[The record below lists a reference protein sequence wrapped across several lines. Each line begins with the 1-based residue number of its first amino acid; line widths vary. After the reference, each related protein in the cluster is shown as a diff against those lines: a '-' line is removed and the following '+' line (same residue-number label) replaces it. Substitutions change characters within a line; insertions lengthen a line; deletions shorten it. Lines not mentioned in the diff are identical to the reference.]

1 MQIDIFFDLV
11 CPWCF
16 IGKHRMDRA
25 LAERPS
31 LPVDLNWQPF
41 QLNPGM
47 PPGGM
52 DRRDY
57 LSAKFGGSGRAAQ
70 IYAMVAETAER
81 DGLTLELD
89 AIRRTPNTLD
99 AHRLVRFATRHGRDP
114 AHVAEAI
121 FQAYFQ
127 QGRDIGDR
135 NTLADIGEEIGLDR
149 DSVADHLAS
158 RTDINHVR
166 SADAAARRMGIQAVP
181 CFVFDRRYA
190 LSGAQEPDS
199 FIPMFDLAGAEA
211 SLSHV

>member
-114 AHVAEAI
+114 AGVAEAI
-121 FQAYFQ
+121 FRAYFQ

-149 DSVADHLAS
+149 NSVADHLAS

>member
-114 AHVAEAI
+114 AQVAEAI

-135 NTLADIGEEIGLDR
+135 NTLADIGGEIGLDR

>member
-81 DGLTLELD
+81 DGLILELD

-114 AHVAEAI
+114 AQVAEAI

-149 DSVADHLAS
+149 AGVADHLAS

>member
-121 FQAYFQ
+121 FRAYFQ

>member
-81 DGLTLELD
+81 DGLSLDLD
-89 AIRRTPNTLD
+89 AIRRTPNTLH
-99 AHRLVRFATRHGRDP
+99 AHRLVRYAARRGHDP
-114 AHVAEAI
+114 ASVAEAV

-135 NTLADIGEEIGLDR
+135 HTLAGIAETIGLDP
-149 DSVADHLAS
+149 DAVAEHLAS
-158 RTDINHVR
+158 RADINHIR
-166 SADAAARRMGIQAVP
+166 TADAAARRMGIQAVP

-199 FIPMFDLAGAEA
+199 FFPMFDLAGAEA

>member
-25 LAERPS
+25 LAERPG
-31 LPVDLNWQPF
+31 LPVDLHWQPF

-81 DGLTLELD
+81 DGLHLELE

-99 AHRLVRFATRHGRDP
+99 AHRLVRYAARHGRDP
-114 AHVAEAI
+114 AVIAEAV

-127 QGRDIGDR
+127 LGRDIGDR
-135 NTLADIGEEIGLDR
+135 ETLADISESTGLDR
-149 DSVADHLAS
+149 DAVADYLSS
-158 RTDINHVR
+158 RADINHIR
-166 SADAAARRMGIQAVP
+166 TADAAARRMGIQAVP

-199 FIPMFDLAGAEA
+199 FFPMFDLAGAEA

>member
-16 IGKHRMDRA
+16 IGKRRMDRA
-25 LAERPS
+25 LAARPG
-31 LPVDLNWQPF
+31 LRVEFRWQPF
-41 QLNPGM
+41 QLNPSM

-81 DGLTLELD
+81 DGLKLELD

-99 AHRLVRFATRHGRDP
+99 AHRLARYAARWDRDP
-114 AHVAEAI
+114 AMVAEAI
-121 FQAYFQ
+121 FRAYFQ
-127 QGRDIGDR
+127 EGRDIGNR
-135 NTLADIGEEIGLDR
+135 GVLADIGEEMTLDR
-149 DSVADHLAS
+149 QDVVEHLDSRA
-158 RTDINHVR
+158 DINHVR
-166 SADAAARRMGIQAVP
+166 TADAAARRMGIQAVP

-190 LSGAQEPDS
+190 LSGAQEPES

-211 SLSHV
+211 SLSHG

>member
-25 LAERPS
+25 LADRPG
-31 LPVDLNWQPF
+31 LPVELNWQPF

-47 PPGGM
+47 PPAGM

-81 DGLTLELD
+81 DGLTLDLE
-89 AIRRTPNTLD
+89 AIHRTPNTLD
-99 AHRLVRFATRHGRDP
+99 AHRLARHAARRGCDP
-114 AHVAEAI
+114 ATAAEAI
-121 FQAYFQ
+121 FRAYFQ
-127 QGRDIGDR
+127 QGRDIGNR
-135 NTLADIGEEIGLDR
+135 GVLADIAGELGLDHEE
-149 DSVADHLAS
+149 AAQHLGG
-158 RTDINHVR
+158 RGDINHVR
-166 SADAAARRMGIQAVP
+166 TADAAARRMGIQAVP

-190 LSGAQEPDS
+190 LSGAQEPES
-199 FIPMFDLAGAEA
+199 FFPMFDLAGAEA

>member
-25 LAERPS
+25 LSERPS
-31 LPVDLNWQPF
+31 LPVELNWQPF

-81 DGLTLELD
+81 DGLSLELD

-99 AHRLVRFATRHGRDP
+99 AHRLVRYAARHGRDP
-114 AHVAEAI
+114 AGVAEAV

-135 NTLADIGEEIGLDR
+135 NTLANIAEEIGLDR
-149 DSVADHLAS
+149 DAVAEHLSS
-158 RTDINHVR
+158 RADINHIR

-199 FIPMFDLAGAEA
+199 FFPMFDLAGAEA

>member
-31 LPVDLNWQPF
+31 LPVELNWQPF

-149 DSVADHLAS
+149 TGVDDHLAS
-158 RTDINHVR
+158 RNDINHVR

>member
-31 LPVDLNWQPF
+31 LPVELNWQPF

-81 DGLTLELD
+81 DGLCLELD
-89 AIRRTPNTLD
+89 AIHRTPNTLD
-99 AHRLVRFATRHGRDP
+99 AHRLVRFATRRGRDP
-114 AHVAEAI
+114 AIVAESI
-121 FQAYFQ
+121 FKAYFQ

-135 NTLADIGEEIGLDR
+135 KTLADIAESLGLDR
-149 DSVADHLAS
+149 DAVVDHLAG
-158 RTDINHVR
+158 RTDINHIR
-166 SADAAARRMGIQAVP
+166 AADAAARRMGIQAVP

-199 FIPMFDLAGAEA
+199 FFPMFDLAGAEA